1 MTGFID
7 LANGCKTAVLA
18 LLLLLNLYQFLY
30 LFILYRHRKI
40 RLLLWNL
47 IPAVFVF
54 CTMPF
59 LGNSVFRDSGV
70 LKDLPVAAILLI
82 WLCLVIYTTAAVVSE
97 MRQTKEMLTSN
108 SIKEA
113 FDTLPTGICF
123 FSERG
128 LPVLCNT
135 QMYRLAYQ
143 IQGKDLQMLNAKGKK
158 ILKSSYS
165 VLQDDF
171 FHFMRAAGY
180 DDVER
185 GERGSTEE

>member
-30 LFILYRHRKI
+30 LFMLCRHRKI

-47 IPAVFVF
+47 IPAAFVF
-54 CTMPF
+54 TAMPF

-97 MRQTKEMLTSN
+97 MRQAKDMHGHDF
-108 SIKEA
+108 SI
-113 FDTLPTGICF
+113 I
-123 FSERG
+123 
-128 LPVLCNT
+128 
-135 QMYRLAYQ
+135 
-143 IQGKDLQMLNAKGKK
+143 
-158 ILKSSYS
+158 SSWK
-165 VLQDDF
+165 
-171 FHFMRAAGY
+171 M
-180 DDVER
+180 
-185 GERGSTEE
+185 